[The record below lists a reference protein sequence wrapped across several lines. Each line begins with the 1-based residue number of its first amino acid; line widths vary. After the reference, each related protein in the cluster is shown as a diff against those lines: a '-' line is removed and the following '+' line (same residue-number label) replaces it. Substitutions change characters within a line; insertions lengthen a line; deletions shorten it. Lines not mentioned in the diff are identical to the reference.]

1 MAVVANRNNAPT
13 IVTTYFTGKSYHVPQ
28 AGRHPRDEAGVV
40 HSFAMGRVAY
50 FVSPHGFGH
59 AARACAV
66 MAEMRRRQ
74 PAIYFDVFTEVP
86 EWFFSESLGRGF
98 TYHHLRSDV
107 GLVQSS
113 PLVEDLDAT
122 VALLDETAGDG
133 TTVDRLAER
142 LHECGC
148 SIVVADISP
157 LGLEVAVS
165 ASIPS
170 VLVENFTWDWVYANY
185 PNSPCDLRKHGR
197 RLAQVFA
204 GAELRIQ
211 TEPVCQPQVTAVQVP
226 PVARSPRL
234 ERSDLRRRLGVPA
247 GEPMIV
253 VSMGGVPWDCRD
265 FTDFDHT
272 EGPWIVIPGGSESGA
287 ERHGRMILLPFHA
300 DVFHPD
306 LVAASDLVVSKL
318 GYSTVAETYRAGAAL
333 AYVTRQRFPESPI
346 LAGWVEEHMVAAEI
360 GEELL
365 RNGAWLEAVGSLLN
379 ASRGK
384 AGGPNGAGKAAKVIL
399 ERLGSSLF

>member
-1 MAVVANRNNAPT
+1 
-13 IVTTYFTGKSYHVPQ
+13 
-28 AGRHPRDEAGVV
+28 
-40 HSFAMGRVAY
+40 
-50 FVSPHGFGH
+50 
-59 AARACAV
+59 

-74 PAIYFDVFTEVP
+74 PALDFDVFTEVP
-86 EWFFSESLGRGF
+86 EWFFSESLTQGF
-98 TYHHLRSDV
+98 TYHHLRSDI

-122 VALLDETAGDG
+122 IARLDEMAGDG
-133 TTVDRLAER
+133 TTMACLTEKLHDR
-142 LHECGC
+142 GC
-148 SIVVADISP
+148 SIVIADISP

-170 VLVENFTWDWVYANY
+170 VLVENFTWDWVYASY

-211 TEPVCQPQVTAVQVP
+211 TEPTCQPQATAVQVP

-234 ERSDLRRRLGVPA
+234 ERSDVRRRLGVP
-247 GEPMIV
+247 GSEPMIV
-253 VSMGGVPWDCRD
+253 VSMGGVPWDYRN
-265 FTDFDHT
+265 FSNFKHT
-272 EGPWIVIPGGSESGA
+272 EGPWIVIPGGSENRA
-287 ERHGRMILLPFHA
+287 QRNGRLLLLPFHS

-365 RNGAWLEAVGSLLN
+365 RNGAWLEAVGRLLI
-379 ASRGK
+379 ASSGK
-384 AGGPNGAGKAAKVIL
+384 PAGPNGAERTAEVIL
-399 ERLGSSLF
+399 EKYGSLMT